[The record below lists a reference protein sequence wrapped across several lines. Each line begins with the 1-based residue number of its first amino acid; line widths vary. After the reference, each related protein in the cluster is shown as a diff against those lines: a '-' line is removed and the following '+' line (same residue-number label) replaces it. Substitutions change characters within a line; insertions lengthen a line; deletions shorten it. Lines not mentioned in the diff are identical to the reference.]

1 MKIGPKLVWKNGWNM
16 FFLTI
21 KIIDFL
27 YFQSSYFVEE
37 DGKEYIYK
45 EPKVT
50 SLAEICERLKNM
62 YSEKYGKDT
71 VKLIMDSNKVLNP
84 GLHVCILYILHC
96 IKTWTNMSDEK
107 VSLLTPCQP
116 LFTT

>member
-1 MKIGPKLVWKNGWNM
+1 M
-16 FFLTI
+16 
-21 KIIDFL
+21 

-71 VKLIMDSNKVLNP
+71 VKLIMDSNKVLKP
-84 GLHVCILYILHC
+84 GLHVCILYIYITLHHDFDWYVKWKNVVVNTLST
-96 IKTWTNMSDEK
+96 II
-107 VSLLTPCQP
+107 
-116 LFTT
+116 

>member
-1 MKIGPKLVWKNGWNM
+1 MNRWLKYVFAHNKDNW
-16 FFLTI
+16 
-21 KIIDFL
+21 FL

-71 VKLIMDSNKVLNP
+71 VKLIMDSNKVLRATTLC
-84 GLHVCILYILHC
+84 LHVYTHC
-96 IKTWTNMSDEK
+96 TTSSNNMSAEK
-107 VSLLTPCQP
+107 VHL
-116 LFTT
+116 

>member
-1 MKIGPKLVWKNGWNM
+1 MI
-16 FFLTI
+16 FFPFYQ
-21 KIIDFL
+21 KGFDFL

-71 VKLIMDSNKVLNP
+71 VKLIMDSNKVLKP
-84 GLHVCILYILHC
+84 GLHVCILTGLSLKIEVEGRY
-96 IKTWTNMSDEK
+96 KK
-107 VSLLTPCQP
+107 VELL
-116 LFTT
+116 LKAI

>member
-1 MKIGPKLVWKNGWNM
+1 M
-16 FFLTI
+16 
-21 KIIDFL
+21 

-71 VKLIMDSNKVLNP
+71 VKLIMDSNKVLKP
-84 GLHVCILYILHC
+84 GLHVCILYIYILHC
-96 IKTWTNMSDEK
+96 TTTLTNMSDEK
-107 VSLLTPCQP
+107 MSLLTPCQP
-116 LFTT
+116 LFKFKQRLTVTLQ

>member
-1 MKIGPKLVWKNGWNM
+1 M
-16 FFLTI
+16 
-21 KIIDFL
+21 

-71 VKLIMDSNKVLNP
+71 VKLIMDSNKVLKL
-84 GLHVCILYILHC
+84 GLRVCILYILHC
-96 IKTWTNMSDEK
+96 INTWTKMSDEK
-107 VSLLTPCQP
+107 VLLLTPCQP

>member
-1 MKIGPKLVWKNGWNM
+1 MVLNWYEKNVWNK
-16 FFLTI
+16 FFLKV

-71 VKLIMDSNKVLNP
+71 VKLIMDSNKVLKP
-84 GLHVCILYILHC
+84 GLHVCILYIYYIASRLGLIC
-96 IKTWTNMSDEK
+96 QIKK
-107 VSLLTPCQP
+107 CRC
-116 LFTT
+116 

>member
-1 MKIGPKLVWKNGWNM
+1 M
-16 FFLTI
+16 
-21 KIIDFL
+21 

-71 VKLIMDSNKVLNP
+71 VKLIMDSNKVLRP
-84 GLHVCILYILHC
+84 GLYVCILYTCIHC
-96 IKTWTNMSDEK
+96 TTTWNNMSAER
-107 VSLLTPCQP
+107 VYLLMPCQP
-116 LFTT
+116 LFIS